1 MTPSVSVIIPSY
13 NSCRTILQTL
23 DSLALSRESLL
34 KEIIVAD
41 SSDDGQTRRLLET
54 YPSEK
59 LRLVRLPEKTMPAA
73 ARNTGAREASG
84 DILAFIDSDAY
95 AAQDWL
101 ENIRK
106 AYEDGHRVGG
116 GSIGLPPFQK
126 RNGLAV
132 AQYFLQFNQHLPLGG
147 RRTDNYVASCNLFC
161 GKELFGLVKGFP
173 EVRAAEDVLFGLKAG
188 KKSPVL
194 FDPSIQVYHIFR
206 EDMGAYLA
214 NQRMLGKYILV
225 YRRAAL
231 GRWIYRGVT
240 PAALCPLFVIYK
252 FLKLSVKV
260 LKTARPGLL
269 LPFFASLPLL
279 LLGLIYW
286 GAGFFNACFEKSHG
300 EYDVIREYT

>member
-1 MTPSVSVIIPSY
+1 MSPFISVIIPSY
-13 NSCRTILQTL
+13 NSRRTILQTL
-23 DSLALSRESLL
+23 DSLVSSRESAP

-41 SSDDGQTRRLLET
+41 SSDDDQTRKLLET

-59 LRLVRLPEKTMPAA
+59 LRLILLPPKTMPAA
-73 ARNTGAREASG
+73 ARNAGAREASG

-101 ENIRK
+101 ENIRR

-116 GSIGLPPFQK
+116 GSIGLPPFQR

-161 GKELFGLVKGFP
+161 GKELFSSVKGFP
-173 EVRAAEDVLFGLKAG
+173 EVRAAEDVLFGLKTG
-188 KKSPVL
+188 KRNPVL
-194 FDPSIQVYHIFR
+194 FDPSIKVYHVFR
-206 EDMGAYLA
+206 EDIGAYLV

-225 YRRAAL
+225 YRRGAL
-231 GRWIYRGVT
+231 GRWIYRGAM
-240 PAALCPLFVIYK
+240 PAMLCPLFVVYK
-252 FLKLSVKV
+252 FLKLSMKV
-260 LKTARPGLL
+260 LKTARTDFF

-286 GAGFFNACFEKSHG
+286 GRGFFSACFEKSSE
-300 EYDVIREYT
+300 EYDVIREYM